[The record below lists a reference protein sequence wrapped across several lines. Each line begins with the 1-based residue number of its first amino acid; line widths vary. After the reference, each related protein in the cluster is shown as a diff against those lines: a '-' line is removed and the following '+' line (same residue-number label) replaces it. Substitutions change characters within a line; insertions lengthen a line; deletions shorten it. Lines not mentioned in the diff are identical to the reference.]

1 MVISKCGID
10 GYGELDLEGKLSSCS
25 VVNVDLKCSFK
36 IFALSIDSVIA
47 SPSGPFKVVIP
58 VVSCCL
64 ALIYLQNN
72 LLSFEDEIMLV
83 I

>member
-1 MVISKCGID
+1 MDTENSV
-10 GYGELDLEGKLSSCS
+10 DLEGKLSNCS

-58 VVSCCL
+58 VISCCL
-64 ALIYLQNN
+64 ASNISPEQ
-72 LLSFEDEIMLV
+72 FV
-83 I
+83 IV